1 MVFFRRCTVS
11 VKVKSCSDWN
21 SFWVRPIDRILEQEY
36 VSALLQIS
44 CTGIQSVE
52 HALGKKLETDVWNNF
67 S

>member
-1 MVFFRRCTVS
+1 M
-11 VKVKSCSDWN
+11 
-21 SFWVRPIDRILEQEY
+21 RPIDRILEQEY